1 LGETFPVLI
10 VAGELPLGH
19 KSSRPLGKFCG
30 GSPSEMS
37 ARRLSGDPVLNLGT
51 CAAGSAGTPFPWY
64 ALQCWLRK
72 ESLIA
77 AQLEGQGLECFL
89 PKYKSIREW
98 SDRKKEVEQPLFPG
112 YLFCRFDYTDRR
124 PVVVT
129 PGVLQVVG
137 CGRKPTPIEDH
148 EIQAIQVAL
157 ASGVPG
163 QPWPYLE
170 VGERVRI
177 HTGKL
182 SGIEGILINFKGNH
196 RVVLSVTLLQRSV
209 ALEVDLSWVASLE
222 KRSEK
227 KPQRVVSE
235 APARVFG

>member
-1 LGETFPVLI
+1 MNLAT
-10 VAGELPLGH
+10 
-19 KSSRPLGKFCG
+19 C
-30 GSPSEMS
+30 S
-37 ARRLSGDPVLNLGT
+37 AE
-51 CAAGSAGTPFPWY
+51 SASTQFPWY

-72 ESLIA
+72 ETMIA
-77 AQLEGQGLECFL
+77 AQLEGQGFECFL
-89 PKYKSIREW
+89 PKYKSLREW

-112 YLFCRFDYTDRR
+112 YLFCRFDYTQRR

-137 CGRKPTPIEDH
+137 CGRTPTPIEDR
-148 EIQAIQVAL
+148 EILAIQTAV

-170 VGERVRI
+170 VGEKVRI

-182 SGIEGILINFKGNH
+182 SGLEGILVNFKGNH

-209 ALEVDLSWVASLE
+209 ALEVDLAWVASLE
-222 KRSEK
+222 KRNEK
-227 KPQRVVSE
+227 KAQYVAS
-235 APARVFG
+235 AFPARAIG